1 MASIKR
7 PNIPMHE
14 ILSKMPEVHVSEFPE
29 FRNYNNAD
37 YQYEII
43 CENIKDFES
52 ELDDEHEIALK
63 LTSFGQSILLNVT
76 GIGYSNPSII
86 HFYGYVNGQKS
97 HLIQHVSQ
105 LSFLMIATPKAEPEK
120 PPRRI
125 GFSMD
130 AT

>member
-1 MASIKR
+1 MANFKM
-7 PNIPMHE
+7 PNIPMSE
-14 ILSKMPEVHVSEFPE
+14 ILPKIPEIHVPEMPEIRDYS
-29 FRNYNNAD
+29 NAD

-43 CENIKDFES
+43 CENIKEFED
-52 ELDDEHEIALK
+52 ELDDEHEVALK
-63 LTSFGQSILLNVT
+63 LTSFGQAILLNVT
-76 GIGYSNPSII
+76 DIGYSNPSII

-125 GFSMD
+125 GFSLD

>member
-1 MASIKR
+1 MSNFKM
-7 PNIPMHE
+7 PNIPMSE
-14 ILSKMPEVHVSEFPE
+14 ILPKISEIRVPEMPE
-29 FRNYNNAD
+29 FRNYSNAD

-43 CENIKDFES
+43 CENIKEFEN
-52 ELDDEHEIALK
+52 ELDDEHEVALQ

-76 GIGYSNPSII
+76 DIGYSNPSII

-125 GFSMD
+125 GFSLES
-130 AT
+130 T